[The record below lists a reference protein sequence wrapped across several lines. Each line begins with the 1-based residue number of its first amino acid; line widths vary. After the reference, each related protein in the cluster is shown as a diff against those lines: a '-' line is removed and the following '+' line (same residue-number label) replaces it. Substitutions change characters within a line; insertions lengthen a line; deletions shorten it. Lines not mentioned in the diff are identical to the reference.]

1 MLWYTCEDK
10 MINGLILSLQFLTRV
25 PIKISVD
32 FNEKNIRNSIFFY
45 PYIGALIGA
54 IAGLIYLPISKY
66 SNNIAS
72 LFALIILIFLT
83 GGLHIDG
90 LSDTFDGFLSNR
102 DKEKTME
109 IMKDSRIGAFGVLS
123 IVILLLSKF
132 VIISSFE
139 ANLPLVLCLSLAN
152 SRLVVS
158 RIISYKK
165 VAREGGL
172 GELFHNSKPGK
183 LIIISGLIY
192 IILILMFLN
201 ILVLIPLI
209 LTFIMGELFSKWAF
223 KKIGGMT
230 GDIYGA
236 IIEIGDTLS
245 LLAFWGI
252 MLWI

>member
-1 MLWYTCEDK
+1 
-10 MINGLILSLQFLTRV
+10 MINGLILSLQFLTRL
-25 PIKISVD
+25 PIKVSVD

-72 LFALIILIFLT
+72 LFALFLLIFLT

-132 VIISSFE
+132 IIIASFE
-139 ANLPLVLCLSLAN
+139 SNLPLVLCLSLAN

-158 RIISYKK
+158 RIITYKK

-172 GELFHNSKPGK
+172 GDLFHKSKPGK

-192 IILILMFLN
+192 IALILLLN
-201 ILVLIPLI
+201 IYYLIPLL
-209 LTFIMGELFSKWAF
+209 LTFIMGEFFSKWSY